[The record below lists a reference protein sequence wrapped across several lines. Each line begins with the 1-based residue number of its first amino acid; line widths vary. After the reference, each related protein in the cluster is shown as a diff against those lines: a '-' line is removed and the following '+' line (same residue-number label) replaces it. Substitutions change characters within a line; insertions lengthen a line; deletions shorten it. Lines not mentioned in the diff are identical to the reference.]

1 MKTVIAKALINS
13 YSYNKYRKII
23 SDLLIVGKSS
33 GAIQSEDLTHY
44 SSLNET
50 RMHRLDKTIKI
61 SEDILLKLQSLK
73 RFFLLK

>member
-13 YSYNKYRKII
+13 YSYSEYRKTI
-23 SDLLIVGKSS
+23 SDLLIEGKSS

-44 SSLNET
+44 SILNET

-61 SEDILLKLQSLK
+61 SDENSLLLSTNN
-73 RFFLLK
+73 